1 MRRTRAL
8 VSLVTMAI
16 AFMPPAPAGAQS
28 SSNRIRVEAPAGES
42 LLVHGE
48 YPPTQSSCVDP
59 YQPVLHARYRG
70 AVEVVR
76 AADGS
81 LSLIGEL
88 PFEDYL
94 KGIAE
99 VPRDWPMD
107 ALRAQ
112 VVAART
118 YALNKLQAGA
128 PSSDYDLCATTECQV
143 YVGMEV
149 EAGPWG
155 DRWVRAVEE
164 TAAQALLHEGQPAVT
179 FYSSTSPG
187 HTFDNEDVFGGEPL
201 PYLRGVPERD
211 DRASPVARWRVD
223 MPLEDVARFLA
234 AGGRWGGGPIRRVS
248 ASGGSIAFAGADQ
261 ASLSKDDLRDV
272 LNEQASC
279 RAPDRY
285 PTKEPDGYQLP
296 QTVPSDWYRAIQEG
310 GNLVLAGRG
319 WGHGVGMVQWGA
331 FGKARRGLS
340 YDDILAEYYGGLR
353 PQVVG
358 VPGTF
363 RVLVAEGLREITIV
377 PSAEA
382 AAEGI
387 DGTSPPWRI
396 TGGRRLQLRH
406 SPPPVPLLEA
416 SAFRPARTATS
427 GQPYH
432 SAIVLSDD
440 ANVRL
445 EFLVDEQV
453 AGSTANVPLEE
464 GQVRVAPPI
473 PELAPG
479 RYEIRAVADNGV
491 DVVSTGA
498 VPVRLIAA
506 APSPSPSP
514 TTARPAAAPPAPE
527 KDRGFPIVAGLA
539 ALGVVVLLV
548 LLAFGRRKG
557 LHRQP

>member
-1 MRRTRAL
+1 MRRTHAL
-8 VSLVTMAI
+8 LTLLTVALG
-16 AFMPPAPAGAQS
+16 FMPPAPATAQPS
-28 SSNRIRVEAPAGES
+28 PTRIRVEAPAGQS

-70 AVEVVR
+70 AVEIVR
-76 AADGS
+76 SADGS

-99 VPRDWPMD
+99 VPRDWPME
-107 ALRAQ
+107 ALKAQ

-118 YALNKLQAGA
+118 YALNKLQAGS
-128 PSSDYDLCATTECQV
+128 PSPDYDLCATTECQV

-155 DRWVRAVEE
+155 DRWVRAVED
-164 TAAQALLHEGQPAVT
+164 TAGQALVHDGVPAVT

-211 DRASPVARWRVD
+211 DRASPVARWRVE

-234 AGGRWGGGPIRRVS
+234 VGGRWSGGPIRRVT
-248 ASGGSIAFAGADQ
+248 ASGGAIAFEGAGH

-285 PTKEPDGYQLP
+285 PTTEPDGYQLP
-296 QTVPSDWYRAIQEG
+296 QTVPSDWYRAAQEG
-310 GNLVLAGRG
+310 RNLVLVGRG

-331 FGKARRGLS
+331 FGKARRGLA
-340 YDDILAEYYGGLR
+340 YDDILAAYYGGLR
-353 PQVVG
+353 PQVME

-363 RVLVAEGLREITIV
+363 RVLVAEGLRQITIV
-377 PSAEA
+377 PPEGA
-382 AAEGI
+382 AV
-387 DGTSPPWRI
+387 DGAPAPPWTI
-396 TGGRRLQLRH
+396 AAGARLRLRH
-406 SPPPVPLLEA
+406 SPAPVPLLET
-416 SAFRPARTATS
+416 SAFHPEPTATS
-427 GQPYH
+427 GQPYR
-432 SAIVLSDD
+432 SAMVLSDD

-445 EFLVDEQV
+445 EFLQEQQV
-453 AGSTANVPLEE
+453 AGSTATVPLEE
-464 GQVRVAPPI
+464 GRARVAPAI

-479 RYEIRAVADNGV
+479 RYEVRAVADNGV

-498 VPVRLIAA
+498 VPVRVIAA
-506 APSPSPSP
+506 APSPAPPSP
-514 TTARPAAAPPAPE
+514 TTTRPAAAPPATE
-527 KDRGFPIVAGLA
+527 KGRSFPIVGGLA
-539 ALGVVVLLV
+539 ALGVVALLV
-548 LLAFGRRKG
+548 LLASRGRKG

>member
-1 MRRTRAL
+1 MRRIYGLLTL
-8 VSLVTMAI
+8 LTVAI
-16 AFMPPAPAGAQS
+16 GLMPPAPAAAQAS
-28 SSNRIRVEAPAGES
+28 PPPIRVEAPAGQS

-59 YQPVLHARYRG
+59 YQPILHARYRG

-88 PFEDYL
+88 SFEDYL

-99 VPRDWPMD
+99 VPRDWPME
-107 ALRAQ
+107 ALKAQ

-118 YALNKLQAGA
+118 YALNRLQAGS
-128 PSSDYDLCATTECQV
+128 PSPDYDLCATTECQV

-164 TAAQALLHEGQPAVT
+164 TAGQALAYDGAPAVT

-201 PYLRGVPERD
+201 PYLRGIREPD
-211 DRASPVARWRVD
+211 DGASPVARWRVE

-234 AGGRWGGGPIRRVS
+234 ASGRWGGGPIRRVI
-248 ASGGSIAFAGADQ
+248 ASGGGITFAGADR

-285 PTKEPDGYQLP
+285 PTTEPDGYQLP
-296 QTVPSDWYRAIQEG
+296 QTVPSDWYRAAQEG
-310 GNLVLAGRG
+310 GNLVLVGRG

-331 FGKARRGLS
+331 FGKARRGLA
-340 YDDILAEYYGGLR
+340 YDDILAAYYGGLR
-353 PQVVG
+353 PQVVE

-363 RVLVAEGLREITIV
+363 RVLVAEGLRAITIV
-377 PSAEA
+377 PSGETAP
-382 AAEGI
+382 EGI

-406 SPPPVPLLEA
+406 SPPPAPLLEA
-416 SAFRPARTATS
+416 SAFRPAPTAAS
-427 GQPYH
+427 GQPYR
-432 SAIVLSDD
+432 SAMVLSDD

-445 EFLVDEQV
+445 EFLAEEQV
-453 AGSTANVPLEE
+453 AGSTATVPLEE
-464 GQVRVAPPI
+464 GRAHMAPPI

-479 RYEIRAVADNGV
+479 RHEVRAVADNGV
-491 DVVSTGA
+491 DVVATDA
-498 VPVRLIAA
+498 VPVRVIAPTASQPPSPTIAQTAA
-506 APSPSPSP
+506 APAS
-514 TTARPAAAPPAPE
+514 E
-527 KDRGFPIVAGLA
+527 KDGGFPIAGGLA
-539 ALGVVVLLV
+539 ALGVVAFVV
-548 LLAFGRRKG
+548 LLASRGRKG